1 MPRLRPGAQ
10 KRPAPT
16 AEFPPG
22 AFARCL
28 ATHTGRGGYVE
39 NGWTVPLDHPNLT
52 AAPEHFE
59 IVWRPQPR
67 G

>member
-1 MPRLRPGAQ
+1 MPRQRPRAQ
-10 KRPAPT
+10 EHLEPLAQFPT
-16 AEFPPG
+16 G

-52 AAPEHFE
+52 HAPEHFE
-59 IVWRPQPR
+59 IVWRPHPR
-67 G
+67 R